1 MGLVVSIELSELSE
15 LVELVELAGL
25 AVVVEVVFVVVV
37 AVAAGYIGV
46 AGLLEVAAPALHFQQ
61 VLHKNCRTYR
71 QRQSYFR
78 NLCKTSQPS
87 LIRAA
92 ISFTEK
98 SAFYTTTT
106 YAIFAHERNPRERQ
120 LHECPTKP
128 QKTSCNFSGVCV
140 YRISSM
146 ATADATAVLFCADPS

>member
-1 MGLVVSIELSELSE
+1 MGLVVSIEL
-15 LVELVELAGL
+15 VELAELVGL
-25 AVVVEVVFVVVV
+25 AVVVVVAVVVAAV
-37 AVAAGYIGV
+37 AVAAV
-46 AGLLEVAAPALHFQQ
+46 AFHFQQ

-87 LIRAA
+87 LICAA

-106 YAIFAHERNPRERQ
+106 CVIF
-120 LHECPTKP
+120 
-128 QKTSCNFSGVCV
+128 
-140 YRISSM
+140 
-146 ATADATAVLFCADPS
+146 

>member
-1 MGLVVSIELSELSE
+1 MGLVVSIELA
-15 LVELVELAGL
+15 ELVELAGL
-25 AVVVEVVFVVVV
+25 AVVVEVVFAVVVF

-46 AGLLEVAAPALHFQQ
+46 AGLLDVAAPALHFQQ

-106 YAIFAHERNPRERQ
+106 CAIFARERNPCERQ

-128 QKTSCNFSGVCV
+128 QQTSCNFSGVCV

-146 ATADATAVLFCADPS
+146 ATAEATAVLFCTDPS

>member
-1 MGLVVSIELSELSE
+1 MGLVVLIELVGL
-15 LVELVELAGL
+15 ELAGL
-25 AVVVEVVFVVVV
+25 IDLVGLTDLVDFVVATGLELVDFAVDIESASAVAVDIESASAV
-37 AVAAGYIGV
+37 AVAF
-46 AGLLEVAAPALHFQQ
+46 HFQQ
-61 VLHKNCRTYR
+61 RLRKNCRTYR

-106 YAIFAHERNPRERQ
+106 CAIFARERNLLE
-120 LHECPTKP
+120 L
-128 QKTSCNFSGVCV
+128 
-140 YRISSM
+140 
-146 ATADATAVLFCADPS
+146 

>member
-1 MGLVVSIELSELSE
+1 MGLVVSIEL
-15 LVELVELAGL
+15 VELVELAELVGL
-25 AVVVEVVFVVVV
+25 AVVFAVVVF

-46 AGLLEVAAPALHFQQ
+46 AGLLDVAAPALHFQQ

-106 YAIFAHERNPRERQ
+106 CAIFACERNPRER
-120 LHECPTKP
+120 
-128 QKTSCNFSGVCV
+128 
-140 YRISSM
+140 
-146 ATADATAVLFCADPS
+146 